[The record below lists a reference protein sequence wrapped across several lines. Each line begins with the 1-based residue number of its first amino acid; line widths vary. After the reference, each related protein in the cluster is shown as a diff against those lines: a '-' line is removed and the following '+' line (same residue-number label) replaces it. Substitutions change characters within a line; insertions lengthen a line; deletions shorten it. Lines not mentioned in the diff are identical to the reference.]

1 MNPSC
6 SQLGTVGRQESE
18 QGQLVGTVR
27 PKSCLNVQLRG
38 QPQLGTNKSID
49 REASLYK
56 TKWTTTALVGQV
68 KVSMAKMAIYG
79 PLAIG
84 PWAINSSKWGIP
96 EKSYKNVAQQ

>member
-1 MNPSC
+1 M
-6 SQLGTVGRQESE
+6 
-18 QGQLVGTVR
+18 
-27 PKSCLNVQLRG
+27 
-38 QPQLGTNKSID
+38 GTNKSID

-96 EKSYKNVAQQ
+96 EKSYKNVAQQCLLDGCSAFQQDFIANNCISP